1 MIKFEG
7 DISTVEKAAIEF
19 FNEYKKKAVFNVVL
33 TAKPRDITNINHKTT
48 GIIEVYDTRLDKP
61 FLVGRLIHGGGTYT
75 VESPRISN
83 DKYAKWNTSQYH
95 TKSSENLKRAVK
107 NAVDYIT
114 PFTWQM
120 VAAQSKNNVRS
131 ALSTW
136 SEGPTRKIQE
146 AVQYKI
152 SRNDLINE
160 IEAALKDGRAFHNN
174 NLNLAKEIVAEYKE
188 EAERRIALNMNALF
202 VTVDEWGRYVSDK
215 WSVPKQESE
224 MHEDVLT
231 KIGLLKMMDVYPY
244 KEETATVD
252 EVGVKVSDKVFW
264 VFLPKDIYEAVTSN
278 EGTA

>member
-19 FNEYKKKAVFNVVL
+19 FNEYKKKAVFGVVL
-33 TAKPRDITNINHKTT
+33 TAKPRDVSHLNNKTT
-48 GIIEVYDTRLDKP
+48 GTIEVYDTRLDKP
-61 FLVGRLIHGGGTYT
+61 FLVGKLIHSCGAYM

-120 VAAQSKNNVRS
+120 VAAESKDNVRK

-136 SEGPTRKIQE
+136 SEGPYRRIQE

-152 SRNDLINE
+152 SRDDLINE
-160 IEAALKDGRAFHNN
+160 IEAALKEGRTFHNN
-174 NLNLAKEIVAEYKE
+174 NLNRAKEIVSEYKE
-188 EAERRIALNMNALF
+188 EAERRVALKMKELF
-202 VTVDEWGRYVSDK
+202 VTVDEWGRYVSES
-215 WSVPKQESE
+215 WTTPKQESE

-231 KIGLLKMMDVYPY
+231 KISLLKMMDVDPD

-252 EVGVKVSDKVFW
+252 EVGVRVSDKVFW
-264 VFLPKDIYEAVTSN
+264 VFLPNDIYKTVTSN